1 MRCRTVRL
9 QLQYAACTALRK
21 RLAFAFCFRFSVQM
35 LTQFMLYVVVL
46 FEKGKQK
53 IPRESSTLCMKWPY
67 DRWML
72 LASVGDRLSRL
83 LVTTWK
89 P

>member
-1 MRCRTVRL
+1 
-9 QLQYAACTALRK
+9 
-21 RLAFAFCFRFSVQM
+21 M